1 MRLLFASDS
10 FKGSLT
16 SKEISEMLTASAK
29 EVFGDIECVGIP
41 VADGGEGT
49 VDALIEAV
57 GGEKIFVNVHGPLM
71 EEVSAY
77 YGKLS
82 EKRAVIEMASAS
94 GLTLVE
100 QDKRNPLYTTT
111 YGIGELIRDALD
123 KGFTELYIAIGG
135 SATNDGGMGCAKA
148 LGIRFF
154 DEKGE
159 ELSGVGADLEKVA
172 EIDFSGTDP
181 RLKDTD
187 ITVMCDVTNPL
198 CGENGATRTFGPQK
212 GASPEQIEQL
222 EKGMCN
228 YRDVIRKQ
236 LGKDPDEIPGSGAA
250 GGLGTMLMTLLPGKR
265 KSGIETV
272 LDLVEFDSLLHDTD
286 LVVTGEGRSDWQS
299 CFGKVVCGVGERA
312 KKAGV
317 PVMLLCGSI
326 GPGAEGLYDHGIT
339 SMMTTVEGPMPLEE
353 AMKRAKEL
361 YERAAVRMFRT
372 IKIGEK
378 L

>member
-1 MRLLFASDS
+1 
-10 FKGSLT
+10 
-16 SKEISEMLTASAK
+16 
-29 EVFGDIECVGIP
+29 
-41 VADGGEGT
+41 
-49 VDALIEAV
+49 
-57 GGEKIFVNVHGPLM
+57 M

-111 YGIGELIRDALD
+111 YGTGELIRDALD

-212 GASPEQIEQL
+212 GASPEQIEQRHGVRAAREG
-222 EKGMCN
+222 EK
-228 YRDVIRKQ
+228 R
-236 LGKDPDEIPGSGAA
+236 LS
-250 GGLGTMLMTLLPGKR
+250 
-265 KSGIETV
+265 S
-272 LDLVEFDSLLHDTD
+272 
-286 LVVTGEGRSDWQS
+286 GEG
-299 CFGKVVCGVGERA
+299 GEIN
-312 KKAGV
+312 G
-317 PVMLLCGSI
+317 
-326 GPGAEGLYDHGIT
+326 
-339 SMMTTVEGPMPLEE
+339 
-353 AMKRAKEL
+353 
-361 YERAAVRMFRT
+361 
-372 IKIGEK
+372 
-378 L
+378 